1 MSISPTTGMSMLSL
15 EGTPTMAQARF
26 PTQSP
31 RTSPS
36 MSGSERHDDTNE
48 WEEDEEEDDDDSDRG
63 VISSPSGFRYDI
75 SQLPHKTQQMVRGLY
90 HQVSTPGPPQI
101 SLELCGIK
109 EEDDAE
115 GGFFYAFQ
123 MQETVPCSI
132 RIGSKKSRTYST
144 PRCECPDARYRNQK
158 PCKHLIWL
166 FDRISKQALF
176 GHDLEASLT
185 LTEYGYPEQL
195 QDPFD
200 QISRIRLDILA
211 DDLHCDIFDPDNDT
225 SDPSRSRIQ
234 EAREMVAA
242 LAGVQ
247 PQELDTYRPDLGTSH
262 YTSPIRR
269 GDLEATLFSL
279 LLSSHSLSEWV
290 RTELESSG
298 PAVEPFR
305 AMERRVSRI
314 LSELETYSSSLQN
327 TPATSVRSQKEKTV
341 EGPRDVHWA
350 ATQVQHCVRKIE
362 LLVSRGSD
370 PLSEPARASAARSLV
385 SILKAVVSR
394 NVDSHGGDTPDDRN
408 LFMRLV
414 GNHDTGFVYSALE
427 LLVDQSQFIE
437 ELEGI
442 MELLG
447 RHGAPTTY
455 VANMRG
461 LISRMRSHKAVR
473 HAANAG
479 ESSRRRSQT
488 PPMDEPQVPPPP
500 LLLVQTP
507 TEEEGPKRTTPV
519 GGSNSPQFL
528 TPELPSSSRPGR
540 GGAARGRGST
550 RGATA
555 GSKRTASLGN
565 AQDSPRGSKKKRVRG
580 A

>member
-1 MSISPTTGMSMLSL
+1 MSVSPTTGMSMLSL
-15 EGTPTMAQARF
+15 EGTPTMAQTRGR
-26 PTQSP
+26 TNSP
-31 RTSPS
+31 KTSPS
-36 MSGSERHDDTNE
+36 MSGSEQHDDAND
-48 WEEDEEEDDDDSDRG
+48 WEEDEEDDDDDSDRG
-63 VISSPSGFRYDI
+63 VMSSQTGFRYDI
-75 SQLPHKTQQMVRGLY
+75 SRLPQRTQQVVRGLY
-90 HQVSTPGPPQI
+90 HQISTPGLPQI

-123 MQETVPCSI
+123 MQEIVPCSI
-132 RIGSKKSRTYST
+132 RIGSKNSKTYST

-176 GHDLEASLT
+176 DHDHEADLT
-185 LTEYGYPEQL
+185 LTELGYPEQL
-195 QDPFD
+195 HDPFE
-200 QISRIRLDILA
+200 QISRIRLDVLA

-225 SDPSRSRIQ
+225 AHPTRSRIQ
-234 EAREMVAA
+234 EAREMVGI

-247 PQELDTYRPDLGTSH
+247 PEELDTYRLDLGTSH
-262 YTSPIRR
+262 FTSPIRR

-279 LLSSHSLSEWV
+279 LLSSNSLAEWI
-290 RTELESSG
+290 RTGLEPSD
-298 PAVEPFR
+298 PTVDPFR
-305 AMERRVSRI
+305 RLERRVSRI

-327 TPATSVRSQKEKTV
+327 TPATSAPSQKEKTV

-350 ATQVQHCVRKIE
+350 ATQIQHCVREIE

-370 PLSEPARASAARSLV
+370 PLSAQARASAARSLV
-385 SILKAVVSR
+385 RILKAIASR
-394 NVDSHGGDTPDDRN
+394 NIDSHGGDTPDDRN

-442 MELLG
+442 MDLLG

-455 VANMRG
+455 VANMRS
-461 LISRMRSHKAVR
+461 LISRMRSHKGV
-473 HAANAG
+473 HTTSVG

-488 PPMDEPQVPPPP
+488 PPMHDDVQAPPPPP
-500 LLLVQTP
+500 LFVQEATL
-507 TEEEGPKRTTPV
+507 EEEPKHTAPV
-519 GGSNSPQFL
+519 GGSSSPQFL
-528 TPELPSSSRPGR
+528 TPELPGASRAGR
-540 GGAARGRGST
+540 GGATRGRGST
-550 RGATA
+550 RGATT
-555 GSKRTASLGN
+555 GSKRTASLGG
-565 AQDSPRGSKKKRVRG
+565 AQDSPRGSKKKRARG